1 MKPHLIILIAL
12 IAMLPG
18 CGSSGNPAGPVTT
31 APHESKWVVLHRDDI
46 VSVKGATSRDAS
58 GAPIVDSP
66 LIKEH
71 VIQCRVCHGATL
83 TGAAGGAAGPACF
96 DCHVL
101 DPIKYPAM
109 CYSCHGG
116 YPMNSPQNWYAA
128 NRDKRPATPLNQS
141 FMNRVRTDASIH
153 LKHKA
158 VEGLAGIAVTP
169 ENLATPACS
178 ICHGD
183 RTLVDWA
190 VVHHSEV
197 MPQLNLGCIGP
208 LPNGC
213 HTFGFSNGHFSFIT
227 PDCSVCHSS
236 PP

>member
-1 MKPHLIILIAL
+1 MTRCIPAIIVLSVVLA
-12 IAMLPG
+12 G
-18 CGSSGNPAGPVTT
+18 CGSSGNPDGPLPD
-31 APHESKWVVLHRDDI
+31 APHQAAWVANHRGDI
-46 VSVKGATSRDAS
+46 VSTKGAVSRDAS
-58 GAPIVDSP
+58 GAPIVDSA
-66 LIKEH
+66 LISEH
-71 VIQCRVCHGATL
+71 VFQCRVCHGANL

-128 NRDKRPATPLNQS
+128 NRDKRPATPLSQS
-141 FMNRVRTDASIH
+141 FINRVRSDATVH
-153 LKHKA
+153 LKHA
-158 VEGLAGIAVTP
+158 AIPGLSSIPVTP

-183 RTLVDWA
+183 RTVVDWA
-190 VVHHSEV
+190 GVHHSEV
-197 MPQLNLGCIGP
+197 MPQLKLGCIGP
-208 LPNGC
+208 LPGGC
-213 HTFGFSNGHFSFIT
+213 HTFGFSGGHFTFVT
-227 PDCSVCHSS
+227 PECSACHTS